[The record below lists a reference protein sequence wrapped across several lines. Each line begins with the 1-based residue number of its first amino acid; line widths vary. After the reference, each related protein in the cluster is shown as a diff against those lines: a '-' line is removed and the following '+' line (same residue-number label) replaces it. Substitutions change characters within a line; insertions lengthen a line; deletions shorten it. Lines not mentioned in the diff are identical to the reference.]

1 MPMDTEH
8 PDDLTLQA
16 FADGELR
23 PEQAAA
29 VADWLQQ
36 HPAEAARVMGW
47 QAQRAQLQA
56 LGREWLDE
64 PLPEPLQDRLR
75 AALQPVA
82 APRPAAAPRGVGHS
96 SWPMALAASLLLVL
110 GAGGGWWARSQWPGG
125 PAASAPT
132 PIAAL
137 PAYVQ
142 DAAIAHAVFTPEQRH
157 PVEVGAG
164 EQAHL
169 LQWLS
174 RRLGTPLQ
182 APDFSAQGFALV
194 GGRLLP
200 AGAGEATP
208 PARAQFMYQD
218 DQGARLTL
226 YVSVL
231 PPGPPAPAG
240 FGQTQDGQTRS
251 FYWREGRLGYAL
263 SGPLSQPRLDALA
276 EQAYRQLTPAP
287 GGSHP

>member
-1 MPMDTEH
+1 MDTEH

-16 FADGELR
+16 FADGEL
-23 PEQAAA
+23 PPAQAAA

-64 PLPEPLQDRLR
+64 PLPERLR
-75 AALQPVA
+75 AAVQPEVPPA
-82 APRPAAAPRGVGHS
+82 RPPRWRGFARS
-96 SWPMALAASLLLVL
+96 PWPMALAASLTLVL
-110 GAGGGWWARSQWPGG
+110 GAGSGWWARGQWPDAPKPPGSV
-125 PAASAPT
+125 AAA
-132 PIAAL
+132 

-174 RRLGTPLQ
+174 RRLGTPLHT
-182 APDFSAQGFALV
+182 PDFSAQGFALV

-218 DQGARLTL
+218 AQGVRLTL

-231 PPGPPAPAG
+231 PPGPPVPAG
-240 FGQTQDGQTRS
+240 FGQAQSGETRS
-251 FYWREGRLGYAL
+251 FYWRENRLGYAL
-263 SGPLSQPRLDALA
+263 SGPVSQPRLDALA
-276 EQAYRQLTPAP
+276 EQAYRQLAP
-287 GGSHP
+287 SPGLAPP

>member
-8 PDDLTLQA
+8 PDELTLQA
-16 FADGELR
+16 FADGELP

-36 HPAEAARVMGW
+36 HPTEAARVMGW

-64 PLPEPLQDRLR
+64 PLPEPLLARLH
-75 AALQPVA
+75 AAVPSVA
-82 APRPAAAPRGVGHS
+82 AVQPPARPRGPRATP
-96 SWPMALAASLLLVL
+96 WPMALAASLLLVL
-110 GAGGGWWARSQWPGG
+110 GAGSGWWARGQWPAG
-125 PAASAPT
+125 SAPS
-132 PIAAL
+132 PRSQAAAL
-137 PAYVQ
+137 PAFVQ

-157 PVEVGAG
+157 PVEVGAS
-164 EQAHL
+164 EQTHL

-218 DQGARLTL
+218 AQGARLTL

-240 FGQTQDGQTRS
+240 FGQARRGDTRS

-263 SGPLSQPRLDALA
+263 NGPVSQPRLDALA
-276 EQAYRQLTPAP
+276 EQAYRQLALAP
-287 GGSHP
+287 GETHP

>member
-1 MPMDTEH
+1 MDTEH

-64 PLPEPLQDRLR
+64 SLPERLW
-75 AALQPVA
+75 
-82 APRPAAAPRGVGHS
+82 AAARPEIPPARPPLWRS
-96 SWPMALAASLLLVL
+96 FARSPWPMALAAGLLLVL
-110 GAGGGWWARSQWPGG
+110 GAGSGWWARSQWPDSPNPPG
-125 PAASAPT
+125 PVAAA
-132 PIAAL
+132 

-174 RRLGTPLQ
+174 RRLGAPLHT
-182 APDFSAQGFALV
+182 PDFSAQGFALV

-218 DQGARLTL
+218 TQGARLTL

-231 PPGPPAPAG
+231 PPGPPVPAG
-240 FGQTQDGQTRS
+240 FGQTQAGETRS

-263 SGPLSQPRLDALA
+263 SGPVSQPRLDALA
-276 EQAYRQLTPAP
+276 EQAYRQLAPASGLAP
-287 GGSHP
+287 P

>member
-8 PDDLTLQA
+8 PNDLTLQA
-16 FADGELR
+16 FADGELP
-23 PEQAAA
+23 PEQAAT

-36 HPAEAARVMGW
+36 HPTEAARVMGW

-64 PLPEPLQDRLR
+64 PLPDTLLERLR
-75 AALQPVA
+75 APVQPVA
-82 APRPAAAPRGVGHS
+82 ATRARSLGAPP
-96 SWPMALAASLLLVL
+96 WPMALAAGLLLVL
-110 GAGGGWWARSQWPGG
+110 GAGSGWWARGQWPA
-125 PAASAPT
+125 PATPT
-132 PIAAL
+132 QAAL

-157 PVEVGAG
+157 PVEVGAS
-164 EQAHL
+164 EQTHL

-174 RRLGTPLQ
+174 RRLGTPLHT
-182 APDFSAQGFALV
+182 PDFSAQGFALV

-218 DQGARLTL
+218 AQGARLTL

-231 PPGPPAPAG
+231 PPGPPVPAG
-240 FGQTQDGQTRS
+240 FGQTQGGQTRS

-263 SGPLSQPRLDALA
+263 SGPVSQPQLDALA
-276 EQAYRQLTPAP
+276 EQAYRQLTPTSGETQP
-287 GGSHP
+287 

>member
-1 MPMDTEH
+1 MDTEH

-64 PLPEPLQDRLR
+64 PLPERLW
-75 AALQPVA
+75 
-82 APRPAAAPRGVGHS
+82 AAARPEIPPARPPRWRSVGRS
-96 SWPMALAASLLLVL
+96 PWPMALAAGLLLVL
-110 GAGGGWWARSQWPGG
+110 GAGSGWWARSQWPASPNPPG
-125 PAASAPT
+125 PMAAA
-132 PIAAL
+132 

-164 EQAHL
+164 EQTHL

-174 RRLGTPLQ
+174 RRLGAPLHT
-182 APDFSAQGFALV
+182 PDFSAQGFALV

-218 DQGARLTL
+218 TQGARLTL

-231 PPGPPAPAG
+231 PPGPPVPAG
-240 FGQTQDGQTRS
+240 FGQTQAGDTRS

-263 SGPLSQPRLDALA
+263 SGPVSQPRLDALA
-276 EQAYRQLTPAP
+276 EQAYRQLAPASGLAP
-287 GGSHP
+287 P

>member
-8 PDDLTLQA
+8 PDELTLQA

-29 VADWLQQ
+29 VADWLRQ
-36 HPAEAARVMGW
+36 HPTEAARVMGW

-64 PLPEPLQDRLR
+64 PLPERLLTAVQPEALADRPPRWRGFSASPWPL
-75 AALQPVA
+75 
-82 APRPAAAPRGVGHS
+82 
-96 SWPMALAASLLLVL
+96 ALAASLTLVV
-110 GAGGGWWARSQWPGG
+110 GAGSGWWARGRWQSPPSPSASLQAAA
-125 PAASAPT
+125 PAF
-132 PIAAL
+132 
-137 PAYVQ
+137 VQ

-182 APDFSAQGFALV
+182 APDFSTQGFALV

-218 DQGARLTL
+218 AGGARLTL

-231 PPGPPAPAG
+231 PPGPPVPAG
-240 FGQTQDGQTRS
+240 FGQTQAGETRS

-276 EQAYRQLTPAP
+276 ELAYRQLTPAP

>member
-1 MPMDTEH
+1 MDTEH

-64 PLPEPLQDRLR
+64 PLPAPLQDRLR
-75 AALQPVA
+75 AALRPVDT
-82 APRPAAAPRGVGHS
+82 PRPAAPARGFGRS
-96 SWPMALAASLLLVL
+96 PWPMALAAGLLLVL
-110 GAGGGWWARSQWPGG
+110 GAGSGWWARSQWPGG
-125 PAASAPT
+125 AAAPQL
-132 PIAAL
+132 AVL

-157 PVEVGAG
+157 PVEVGVG

-174 RRLGTPLQ
+174 RRLGMPLHT
-182 APDFSAQGFALV
+182 PDFSAQGFALV

-218 DQGARLTL
+218 AQGARLTL

-231 PPGPPAPAG
+231 PPGPQAPAG
-240 FGQTQDGQTRS
+240 FGQTQAGDTRS

-263 SGPLSQPRLDALA
+263 SGPVSQPRLDALA
-276 EQAYRQLTPAP
+276 ELAYRQLAPAP